1 MKRLVFISV
10 FCCLFGSMVL
20 AQVWVNFTK
29 TSPESPIFSLTSSS
43 NQLVA
48 FTVEVCGIYKQNI
61 TEGNETFQ
69 RIEIPSGGALS
80 ETGDPELPY
89 IRQLIAI
96 PECED
101 VVLTAT
107 INGQTSFS
115 NYNVYPAPDFVESQD
130 QNGGVFLQEVFSKS
144 GTTYAQN
151 STCPG

>member
-1 MKRLVFISV
+1 MKRLVFPSV

-20 AQVWVNFTK
+20 AQDWVNFTK
-29 TSPESPIFSLTSSS
+29 TSPESPIVNLTCSD
-43 NQLVA
+43 NQQVA
-48 FTVEVCGIYKQNI
+48 FTVEVCGMYKQDI

-101 VVLTAT
+101 VVLTLT

-115 NYNVYPAPDFVESQD
+115 NYNIYPAPDFVESQD
-130 QNGGVFLQEVFSKS
+130 QNGGVFL
-144 GTTYAQN
+144 
-151 STCPG
+151 